1 VTPRRGR
8 STHETTMTTSFRAAL
23 LGAAAGGLALSAQ
36 AADLPRRAPP
46 PSPPPLPIF
55 TWTGF
60 YAGLNAGYA
69 FRTDS
74 SGFTDPTYGTVA
86 GGKSSGGFAG
96 GGQIGYNYQF
106 TPGSGF
112 VLGFETDIQGASF
125 AKADAAYLGTT
136 PYYSVRPSLDY
147 FGTVRGRLGYA
158 FDRVLVYGTGGF
170 AYGGGS
176 RTSSAASYPYT
187 LPGND
192 RTGYAAGGG
201 IEYAFT
207 EKLSAKVEALYIR
220 LGRGFTG
227 STYYN
232 ASVPA
237 YYGAGKQD
245 SGFALVRAGVN
256 YRF

>member
-1 VTPRRGR
+1 
-8 STHETTMTTSFRAAL
+8 MMTSFRAAL
-23 LGAAAGGLALSAQ
+23 LGVASGCAALGAQ

-46 PSPPPLPIF
+46 LPLPLPPAF

-60 YAGLNAGYA
+60 YAGVNAGYA
-69 FRTDS
+69 FQTGS
-74 SGFTDPTYGTVA
+74 GGFTDPTYGTVT
-86 GGKSSGGFAG
+86 GGNRSGGFAG

-112 VLGFETDIQGASF
+112 VVGVETDIQGTAF

-136 PYYSVRPSLDY
+136 PYYSVRPRLDY

-158 FDRVLVYGTGGF
+158 FDRVLIYGTGGF

-176 RTSSAASYPYT
+176 RSSYAASYPYT
-187 LPGND
+187 LPGTD

-207 EKLSAKVEALYIR
+207 EKLSAKVEALY
-220 LGRGFTG
+220 LHLDRGFTG
-227 STYYN
+227 TTYYS
-232 ASVPA
+232 AGVPA